1 MAKELTIQEQRDL
14 LANPVMQQVK
24 QFEVQQRMAQ
34 MYTSSTI
41 VPETYRGNLGNCVI
55 AIDMAMRMGTN
66 PLMTMQNLYIVHGQ
80 PAWSTK
86 FLVACVNNCGRFTP
100 LRYQYEGK
108 VGTKERRCRAYAY
121 ERTDTEHKEPLYGTW
136 ISLELADKEGWT
148 KKTGSKWLTM
158 PEQMLAYR
166 AAAFWSR
173 IYAPEISMGFPTRE
187 EVIDGNMPEDV
198 TFEEVTEPT
207 PTDSTAEPAQE
218 RPKTPAD
225 AIKDAIAKQA
235 EKMTKDTKSA
245 AEAVNEQPAE
255 NANKAGAG
263 TIFGN

>member
-1 MAKELTIQEQRDL
+1 M
-14 LANPVMQQVK
+14 ANPVMQQVK

-108 VGTKERRCRAYAY
+108 AGTPERRCRAYAY
-121 ERTDTEHKEPLYGTW
+121 EKTDVEHKEPLYGTW

-148 KKTGSKWLTM
+148 KKAGSKWLTM

-187 EVIDGNMPEDV
+187 EVLDGNYTEDV
-198 TFEEVTEPT
+198 TYEEVDDEPNKPTESAAQQEE
-207 PTDSTAEPAQE
+207 TDEVIDRPPVEPQHKTAQQAIQ
-218 RPKTPAD
+218 D
-225 AIKDAIAKQA
+225 AIKNKTNQVTAKS
-235 EKMTKDTKSA
+235 D
-245 AEAVNEQPAE
+245 
-255 NANKAGAG
+255 G
-263 TIFGN
+263 TLFKQ